1 MASSRQANSDADA
14 ASKVHTPCC
23 ISTHNP
29 SSCLRREKKV
39 ASLYEDHCS
48 ESLLIASK
56 FLLRGSS
63 VSCSVGVIEC
73 LILILNS
80 TLRLTSNW
88 YAFPSYFHVHWLR
101 SWLCTGRQSRPGLV
115 FQLVGSDLVH
125 DPMAVSQAKD
135 SQLFCLQ
142 AQAFDSKVATAI
154 AKSTSDCSQQG
165 IGNCKAQNQAIAQAV
180 QEAIATVSLP
190 DLLSCPFS
198 CTSSHA
204 LIKENMPWRRQCVL
218 ASTMHVP
225 KLPLI
230 LTLAVNRR
238 RKD

>member
-1 MASSRQANSDADA
+1 MFDFDFDFE
-14 ASKVHTPCC
+14 KYIETDVKLVC
-23 ISTHNP
+23 IS
-29 SSCLRREKKV
+29 
-39 ASLYEDHCS
+39 
-48 ESLLIASK
+48 
-56 FLLRGSS
+56 FL
-63 VSCSVGVIEC
+63 
-73 LILILNS
+73 
-80 TLRLTSNW
+80 
-88 YAFPSYFHVHWLR
+88 FVHWLR

-218 ASTMHVP
+218 ASTMRFS

-230 LTLAVNRR
+230 LNLAVNRR
-238 RKD
+238 RKIEKVDFDWKIQFETRLPASDRAICCRQLQRCTAPFEGSQSSCHKLEKFL